1 MSVEPTAFGHLRP
14 VTARAANFV
23 VYTDDRDVTG
33 GLRPDRGWDLRNR
46 GFVVKFNRLFR
57 F

>member
-1 MSVEPTAFGHLRP
+1 MP
-14 VTARAANFV
+14 VAA
-23 VYTDDRDVTG
+23 DDRDVTG